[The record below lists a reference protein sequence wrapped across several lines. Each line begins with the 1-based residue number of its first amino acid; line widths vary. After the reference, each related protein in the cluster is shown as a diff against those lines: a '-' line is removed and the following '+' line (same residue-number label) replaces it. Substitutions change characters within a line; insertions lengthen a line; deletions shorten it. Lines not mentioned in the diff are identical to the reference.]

1 MIAVFS
7 TSSPLAG
14 IALVTPGGEV
24 VFRAVEQRST
34 NASGFLL
41 ENLGNGLA
49 LIGETKVTGYV
60 ADIGPGS
67 FIGARVG
74 VVLAKMLGYLN
85 GVPCA
90 GVTAFDLISPSQWV
104 AIPNRK
110 ADFLLR
116 RPGHSPQL
124 ITEVPLEAVGY
135 RLGRNDQFPDPVL
148 GPEVINH
155 LEWFAAADFLPHYE
169 VEPSIST
176 PKQSFG
182 AWRPQ

>member
-1 MIAVFS
+1 VIVVFS
-7 TSSPLAG
+7 TSSSQAG
-14 IALVTPGGEV
+14 FALVSPAGETLY
-24 VFRAVEQRST
+24 RAVEHRTT

-41 ENLGNGLA
+41 ESLRLGLA
-49 LIGETKVTGYV
+49 EDTQMKVTGYV

-74 VVLAKMLGYLN
+74 IVLAKMLGYLN
-85 GVPCA
+85 DVPCA
-90 GVTAFDLISPSQWV
+90 GVTSFDLVLPSQTV

-110 ADFLLR
+110 ADFLVR
-116 RPGHSPQL
+116 IPGQPPQL
-124 ITEVPLEAVGY
+124 VTEIPSEAVGY
-135 RLGRNDQFPDPVL
+135 RLGREEHFPDPAIGIEIINQL
-148 GPEVINH
+148 G
-155 LEWFAAADFLPHYE
+155 WFPAADFLPHYE

>member
-1 MIAVFS
+1 MIVVFS
-7 TSSPLAG
+7 TSSPQAG
-14 IALVTPGGEV
+14 IALVSPIGEV
-24 VFRAVEQRST
+24 LFRAAEHRST

-41 ENLGNGLA
+41 EKLGQGLSE
-49 LIGETKVTGYV
+49 IGQSNVTGYV

-74 VVLAKMLGYLN
+74 IVLAKMLGYLN
-85 GVPCA
+85 DLPCA
-90 GVTAFDLISPSQWV
+90 GVTSFDLISPSQTV

-110 ADFLLR
+110 ADFLVR
-116 RPGHSPQL
+116 VAGQSPRL
-124 ITEVPLEAVGY
+124 VTDIPPEAVGY
-135 RLGRNDQFPDPVL
+135 RLGREDHY
-148 GPEVINH
+148 PEPAIRFELINQ
-155 LEWFAAADFLPHYE
+155 LEWFPAADFLPHYE